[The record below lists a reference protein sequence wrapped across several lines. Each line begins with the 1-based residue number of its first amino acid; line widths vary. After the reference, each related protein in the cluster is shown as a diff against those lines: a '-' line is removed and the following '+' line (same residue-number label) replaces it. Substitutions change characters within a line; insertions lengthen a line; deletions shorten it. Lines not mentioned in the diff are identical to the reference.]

1 MTLLSGE
8 RCYTGRVINLDVD
21 RVRFPDGSVGQ
32 LEMIRHPGASAVV
45 PFVDPPQSP
54 DPRVVLIRQFRH
66 AADGH
71 IWEVPAGR
79 LDQGESPEACA
90 RRELH
95 EEAGFIAGDLRH
107 LASIYTTPGFT
118 DEKIHLF
125 MASRLEDGTRRH
137 EADEFMEV
145 HTLRWSE
152 VGRMIQAGQI
162 VDGKTLVSLM
172 FVQCFIR
179 HS

>member
-1 MTLLSGE
+1 MTLLSSE
-8 RCYTGRVINLDVD
+8 RRYTGRIIDLDVD
-21 RVRFPDGSVGQ
+21 RVRFPDGSTGQ

-45 PFVDPPQSP
+45 PFVDPPESP

-66 AADGH
+66 ATGDY

-79 LDQGESPEACA
+79 LDTGESPEACA

-95 EEAGFIAGDLRH
+95 EEAGVVAGELRY
-107 LASIYTTPGFT
+107 LISIYTTPGFT

-125 MASRLEDGTRRH
+125 LASRLEDGARSP

-152 VGRMIQAGQI
+152 VGRMVRAGQV
-162 VDGKTLVSLM
+162 VDGKTLVSLL
-172 FVQCFIR
+172 FVQCFMR
-179 HS
+179 NP